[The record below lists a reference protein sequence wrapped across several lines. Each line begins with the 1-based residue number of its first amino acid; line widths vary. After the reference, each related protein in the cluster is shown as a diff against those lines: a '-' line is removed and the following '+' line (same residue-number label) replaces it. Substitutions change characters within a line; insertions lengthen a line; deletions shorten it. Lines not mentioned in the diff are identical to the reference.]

1 MSGGAGTQMGRTF
14 ASFSVRNYT
23 YYFIGSLVSNLGLW
37 MGRTAQD
44 WMVLTQLTNHSS
56 SALGYVTALQFLPIA
71 VLAPAMGAVADRW
84 PKHTLLY
91 ITQSLLALDALALWI
106 LDATGSI
113 RLWHVLVLAFL
124 QGVISSLDNP
134 VRQSFV
140 PEMVPMAL
148 VPNAIGLNSAQF
160 NGARLLGPGLGGLLI
175 AGVGVPACLLIN
187 ALSFA
192 AVIVS
197 LAVMDRRRLTPAPAR
212 RGKGAVREGIR
223 YVRGRPDILVPMVI
237 VFMLGTFGMNFQIT
251 NALMATKVF
260 GKGPGEYGLL
270 GSIMAVGT
278 LAAALLAARRSHPRL
293 RTLLIPMAGFAV
305 FTTALGLAP
314 TYPLYAV
321 ILVPVGLCALTVM
334 TGANATVQMAS
345 DPDVRGRVMA
355 LYMAIFQGGTPIGA
369 PIIGWIG
376 DAWGPRWTL
385 LIGAVATGLT
395 VVGVLLF
402 VRFHDGMRMTL
413 RAGWPPRVAVVPR
426 DPALASGGDG
436 PGSTGN

>member
-1 MSGGAGTQMGRTF
+1 MSAAPGEVGRTF
-14 ASFSVRNYT
+14 ASFSVPNYT

-44 WMVLTQLTNHSS
+44 WMVLTQLTQHSS

-71 VLAPAMGAVADRW
+71 VLAPTMGAVADRW
-84 PKHTLLY
+84 PKHNLLY
-91 ITQSLLALDALALWI
+91 VSQGLLALDAAALWL
-106 LDATGSI
+106 LDATGVI
-113 RLWHVLVLAFL
+113 QLWHVLALAFL
-124 QGVISSLDNP
+124 QGVFSSLDNP
-134 VRQSFV
+134 VRQAFV
-140 PEMVPMAL
+140 PEMVPMRL

-175 AGVGVPACLLIN
+175 AGVGVSACLLIN

-197 LAVMDRRRLTPAPAR
+197 LAVMDRRRLTPAPVR
-212 RGKGAVREGIR
+212 RGGGAVREGIR
-223 YVRGRPDILVPMVI
+223 YVRRRPDILVPMVI

-260 GKGPGEYGLL
+260 GKGAGEYGLL

-278 LAAALLAARRSHPRL
+278 LAAALLAARRAHPRL
-293 RTLLIPMAGFAV
+293 RTLLIPLAGFAV
-305 FTTALGLAP
+305 FTAVLGVAPSYQVYAL
-314 TYPLYAV
+314 T
-321 ILVPVGLCALTVM
+321 LVPVGLCALTVM
-334 TGANATVQMAS
+334 TSANATVQMAS

-355 LYMAIFQGGTPIGA
+355 LYMAIFLGGTPIGA

-385 LIGAVATGLT
+385 LIGSAATALT
-395 VVGVLLF
+395 VIGVLLF
-402 VRFHDGMRMTL
+402 VTLHDGMRMAV
-413 RAGWPPRVAVVPR
+413 RSGWPPKVAVVHGSGP
-426 DPALASGGDG
+426 PSGGG
-436 PGSTGN
+436 AG